1 MKLIGIIITGI
12 LTSMYLFPFEFVGLP
27 GFNTKRILAVFGL
40 VTLIIELSK
49 GHRATIDKNIFIL
62 SLFALAVSFMSLLS
76 TTLNGITDNT
86 YVGYIASMWVWMS
99 AAYFVIKIMQR
110 VHGRLSVWII
120 CNYLISVCVGQ
131 CIVAILID
139 RFAPVKNFVD
149 TYFELDQKFLDNT
162 PGVKRKYGIGASV
175 DVAGTR
181 FASVMAIL
189 SVIISKAQRDDKS
202 NWLYFYVIAFF
213 IIGLMGNIISRTT
226 TVGIGLAFCY
236 WLSLIGKVK
245 INGQNLHR
253 KAISL
258 FILVSVVVV
267 CSAVYLYNTDKSA
280 HDDLRFGFE
289 GFFSLFERGTWD
301 VSSNDRLMDM
311 YVFPDNLKTWIIG
324 DGYFENPRHTDP
336 YFIGEM
342 TGGYYMGTD
351 VGYLRF
357 IFYFGLL
364 GLITFSAFIIKA
376 ASICADSFKS
386 YRAMFYLLAVVN
398 FIVWFKVAT
407 DIFIIF
413 APFLCLSALND
424 NQDIDMCDMYESDIL
439 YSNKEIVRS

>member
-27 GFNTKRILAVFGL
+27 GFNTKRMLAILGL
-40 VTLIIELSK
+40 MTLIIELSK
-49 GHRATIDKNIFIL
+49 GHRASFDKNIVVL
-62 SLFALAVSFMSLLS
+62 SLFALAVSFTALIC
-76 TTLNGITDNT
+76 TILNGVTDNT
-86 YVGYIASMWVWMS
+86 YVGYIVSMWVWMS
-99 AAYFVIKIMQR
+99 AAYFVIKIMQK
-110 VHGRLSVWII
+110 VHGGLSIWII

-131 CIVAILID
+131 CIIAILID
-139 RFAPVKNFVD
+139 RFGFVKNFVD

-181 FASVMAIL
+181 FASVLVIL
-189 SVIISKAQRDDKS
+189 SVIISKAQRDNKS
-202 NWLYFYVIAFF
+202 NWLPFYVIAFF

-226 TVGIGLAFCY
+226 TVGIGLAVCY
-236 WLSLIGKVK
+236 WLFMIRNVKVD
-245 INGQNLHR
+245 GQNLHR
-253 KAISL
+253 KAISQFL
-258 FILVSVVVV
+258 FVSVVVV
-267 CSAVYLYNTDKSA
+267 CSAVYLYNTDKSV

-301 VSSNDRLMDM
+301 VSSNDRLMNM
-311 YVFPDNLKTWIIG
+311 YVFPDNFKTWIIG

-342 TGGYYMGTD
+342 TGGYYKGTD

-364 GLITFSAFIIKA
+364 GLTAFSAFIIKA
-376 ASICADSFKS
+376 ARICAESFKS
-386 YRAMFYLLAVVN
+386 YKMMFYFLAAVN

-413 APFLCLSALND
+413 APFLCLSAINC
-424 NQDIDMCDMYESDIL
+424 NRDINKRDI
-439 YSNKEIVRS
+439 KELDISYPNEK